1 MDISVPYTEQSLTA
15 DEVERRLGL
24 DERDPTIWLAE
35 MYDKG
40 FNMDVL
46 EGKIIMGDEENENY
60 IPIEEMLGHDNP
72 DAGMEE
78 RERELAETIEENALV
93 ERVTSTLTTLEGLE
107 GKDD

>member
-1 MDISVPYTEQSLTA
+1 MDISVPYSEQSLTA

-24 DERDPTIWLAE
+24 WHYPEDERDPTIWLAE

-60 IPIEEMLGHDNP
+60 ISIEE
-72 DAGMEE
+72 
-78 RERELAETIEENALV
+78 
-93 ERVTSTLTTLEGLE
+93 S
-107 GKDD
+107 K

>member
-1 MDISVPYTEQSLTA
+1 MDISVPYTEQHLTA

-24 DERDPTIWLAE
+24 WRKEDKDERDPTIWLAE

-60 IPIEEMLGHDNP
+60 ISIEE
-72 DAGMEE
+72 
-78 RERELAETIEENALV
+78 
-93 ERVTSTLTTLEGLE
+93 S
-107 GKDD
+107 K

>member
-1 MDISVPYTEQSLTA
+1 MDISVPYSEQSLTA

-24 DERDPTIWLAE
+24 WHRFGKRDPDDRRKSLNYPEDKRDPTIWLAE

-60 IPIEEMLGHDNP
+60 IPIEE
-72 DAGMEE
+72 
-78 RERELAETIEENALV
+78 
-93 ERVTSTLTTLEGLE
+93 S
-107 GKDD
+107 KDV

>member
-24 DERDPTIWLAE
+24 WRKEDKDERDPTIWLAE

-46 EGKIIMGDEENENY
+46 EGKIIMGDKENEKY
-60 IPIEEMLGHDNP
+60 DEGD
-72 DAGMEE
+72 
-78 RERELAETIEENALV
+78 EN
-93 ERVTSTLTTLEGLE
+93 
-107 GKDD
+107 D